1 MAGDMLLRK
10 SRPGEATKGLRSSD
24 GKVPDPGVCNDD
36 EEEEEAPELDL
47 FSKPA
52 AAIVAVEA
60 DDIVLCRRLRA
71 VVSNT
76 GVERSRKQ

>member
-1 MAGDMLLRK
+1 MGVLR
-10 SRPGEATKGLRSSD
+10 SFSLPFDRTGEATKGLRNSD

-60 DDIVLCRRLRA
+60 DDIVLCRRLH
-71 VVSNT
+71 
-76 GVERSRKQ
+76 K